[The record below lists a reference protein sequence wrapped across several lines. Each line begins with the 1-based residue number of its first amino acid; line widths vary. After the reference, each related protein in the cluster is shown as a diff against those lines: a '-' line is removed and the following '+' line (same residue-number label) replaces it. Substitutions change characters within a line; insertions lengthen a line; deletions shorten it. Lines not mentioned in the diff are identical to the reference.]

1 MKHSSR
7 AVALAF
13 LLLFLFVPPAAE
25 AQRAPLR
32 GLDAYIERAMRDW
45 EVPGLALAV
54 VKDDSVVFARGY
66 GVRELG
72 RPERVD
78 EHTVFAIAST
88 TKAMSAASLGMLVDE
103 GKLKWDDPATQ
114 HLRGFQL
121 ADPYVTRELTV
132 RDLLSHRSGLP
143 RGDLLWWAS
152 PYDRAEVLQRVRHL
166 QPGWGFRAQYGYQN
180 IMFLAA
186 GELLAEVAGTTWDN
200 FMGER
205 LFRPLG
211 MTRSSTTVHALQ
223 GMENVATPH
232 ERIENAVRPIPWRSY
247 DNLGAAGSVNS
258 SVHDMAQWIRL
269 NLNRGEYRGQRLLSD
284 SVVKEMQTPQTVIR
298 TDTLAERLY
307 PHTHFRAY
315 GLGWSLQDYRG
326 HKMVHHGGALD
337 GMRTHVAMIPEE
349 KLGVVVIA
357 NMEPTTLHVALV
369 YRILDAYLGA
379 PARDWSADLL
389 AVANRQRRE
398 AEQRQDSIAQAR
410 VAGTSP
416 SLPLERYAGSYSG
429 EMYGQMQV
437 AHEDGRLVLRFGP
450 SWAGDLEHW
459 HYDTFRVTWRDPS
472 MGRSFVTFA
481 LNAAGRVERM
491 QIENFGDLTRQA
503 DPETTTAAGRQ

>member
-7 AVALAF
+7 AVVLGF
-13 LLLFLFVPPAAE
+13 LLLLPLVAPAAE

-32 GLDAYIERAMRDW
+32 GLDAYVERAMREW
-45 EVPGLALAV
+45 QMPGLAVAV
-54 VKDDSVVFARGY
+54 VKNDSVVFARGY
-66 GVRELG
+66 GVREIG
-72 RPERVD
+72 RQERVD

-88 TKAMSAASLGMLVDE
+88 TKAMTAATLGMLVDE
-103 GKLKWDDPATQ
+103 GKLKWDDPAAQ

-121 ADPYVTRELTV
+121 SDPYVTRELTV

-152 PYDRAEVLQRVRHL
+152 PYTRAEVLQRVRHL
-166 QPGWGFRAQYGYQN
+166 QPDRSFRAQYGYQN

-186 GELLAEVAGTTWDN
+186 GELLGEVAGRSWDD
-200 FMGER
+200 FMAER

-211 MTRSSTTVHALQ
+211 MTRSSTSVRTLQ
-223 GMENVATPH
+223 GMENLATPH
-232 ERIENAVRPIPWRSY
+232 ERIENEVRPIPWRSY

-258 SVHDMAQWIRL
+258 SVHDMAQWVRL
-269 NLNRGEYRGQRLLSD
+269 NLARGEYRGQRLLSD

-298 TDTLAERLY
+298 ADTLAERLY

-337 GMRTHVAMIPEE
+337 GMRTHVAMIPQEN
-349 KLGVVVIA
+349 LGVVVIA
-357 NMEPTTLHVALV
+357 NMEPTNLHVALV

-379 PARDWSADLL
+379 PAHDWSGDLL

-398 AEQRQDSIAQAR
+398 AEQRQDSIARAR

-416 SLPLERYAGSYSG
+416 SLPLESYAGSYSG
-429 EMYGQMQV
+429 EIYGEMQV
-437 AHEDGRLVLRFGP
+437 AREDGRLVLRFGP
-450 SWAGDLEHW
+450 SWAGELEHW

-472 MGRSFVTFA
+472 MGRSFVTFG
-481 LNAAGRVERM
+481 LNAAARVDRM
-491 QIENFGDLTRQA
+491 QIENFGDLTRQLDLEA
-503 DPETTTAAGRQ
+503 TAAAGRQ